1 MPALAKAFNIIKLG
15 SGAFPAFSGVNRLIS
30 HVDGRPTKSS
40 QAVDEAGSLRVAAIW
55 IANTVLAD
63 EISSLTMKI
72 VLRDDQTRRPQ
83 EPPALRAFWGD
94 PNPDQT
100 RMGIEATETLSM
112 TLWGAA
118 YTMLGWTRGGDLDVG
133 RS

>member
-15 SGAFPAFSGVNRLIS
+15 SGAFPAFSGVNGLIS
-30 HVDGRPTKSS
+30 HVDGRPTKSG

-55 IANTVLAD
+55 IANTVVLAD

-83 EPPALRAFWGD
+83 EPPALRAFWG
-94 PNPDQT
+94 
-100 RMGIEATETLSM
+100 
-112 TLWGAA
+112 AA